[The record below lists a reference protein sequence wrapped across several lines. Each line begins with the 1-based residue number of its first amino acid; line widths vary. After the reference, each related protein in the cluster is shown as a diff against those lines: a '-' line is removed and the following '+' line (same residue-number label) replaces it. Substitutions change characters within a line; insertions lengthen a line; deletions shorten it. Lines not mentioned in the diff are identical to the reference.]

1 MLALDSFSLASKGE
15 FSANE
20 VNTPQIVEYSTNL
33 PSKLTIPNIN
43 RLSPA
48 SNSQR
53 KIMNAIALIGRI
65 LFSIIFISGGV
76 SHFVKV
82 EAMTG
87 YAKYKKLPAA
97 KLGVL
102 LSGLM
107 MLLGGIYV
115 LLGVYVD
122 LGALLIAIFCI
133 VSAVIFH
140 DFWKET
146 DATAKMN
153 SQTAFMKNMSI
164 AGASFVLFVL
174 AYKDHGITADNFGWV
189 ISKAHIA
196 LWK

>member
-1 MLALDSFSLASKGE
+1 MHTKYRQAA
-15 FSANE
+15 
-20 VNTPQIVEYSTNL
+20 
-33 PSKLTIPNIN
+33 
-43 RLSPA
+43 PA
-48 SNSQR
+48 SYSQR

-107 MLLGGIYV
+107 ILLGGIYV

-122 LGALLIAIFCI
+122 LGALLIAVFCI
-133 VSAVIFH
+133 LSAVVFH

-164 AGASFVLFVL
+164 AGASLVLFVL
-174 AYKDHGITADNFGWV
+174 AYKGHGITADNFGWV